1 MTPPKVT
8 RKVYSAEE
16 LHRLRGTQSQP
27 KLREAIEEKD
37 GEDAD
42 IVKEVN
48 LRWIEQL
55 VATPEHEQFS
65 DDHGLYPL
73 TRQPSPTEH
82 VLRGSRSFAARSFRS
97 RPSTNSLR
105 VPSNRSNNENLSVT
119 AFEDPRA
126 SLSVNPPPVA
136 RVLGEIPPNGQL
148 LRQGPFKTGRS
159 PTPSL
164 KKKKAEAIV
173 KAHGSPTHVRVTAG
187 GRIVPSDQSPLCH
200 PRFGYSA
207 VKTNG
212 GLVKF
217 APNYPAKPQ
226 WTHATE
232 NGFVAQDQQ
241 GNLCQIVNGT
251 ILPLTEVD
259 GALRLHMPAPNL
271 NVTQRGSSLGPIAA
285 PFAQSGSQ
293 QQNAPSNV
301 TTVTAPEPPAESQIT
316 ALELEYTKLEHEL
329 KDVDKTEVIHGRTM
343 GRVAKDALIA
353 KRRELVMNMD
363 KIRKAIKGLKSQPPA
378 NAPTSPRAMLSRQS
392 MSPPRTRLPPFLQ
405 KQQPDNNTVQAPFGG
420 FGNGPPAVF
429 GGQFGNQP
437 TPSPEETYAS
447 HPWAM
452 PPPGMFVPPAPFD
465 GGMAAPFAVF
475 PQSAQLGVIGD
486 HLPPRVEEGIP
497 QNDGTRSMA
506 DVRIGS
512 PHLSHAVPIKAPDGK
527 PATNLKSILNPM
539 SPAYKPGVPSM
550 SVRDRVPTPLSPL
563 RQLQPQPQSQKA
575 SIATNETISPAKK
588 STHLQSS
595 SVSSFETADF
605 FPRNTRE
612 FSLRPDPSDGKEN
625 TDPELPGAGPNVS
638 PATPHSQHQS
648 NYRAPAPPPG
658 TPVYQNNVAIKD
670 STLQSNLQGPRI
682 EVPNRST
689 HNVSPKSKREWLFIQ
704 EHPDAMAQHASSS
717 PEKTV
722 AGHDEGCVSAGPLG
736 TADASNISREWS
748 EGFEAAM
755 QRRPIGNRGGD
766 SLQGYVAGLLKLSTM
781 ESSSAPRDTA
791 GPSTGSPLSRRP
803 SPAMPGQAQMIEK
816 LAPSPRPPFET
827 ASQSM
832 DTLKQAVFAPQNENA
847 ILTPAVDGPH
857 VNEGSYNLGAWAKKM
872 EAFPFPERTSSVVH
886 VPSQVNT
893 GAQAHSSGARAT
905 TDSAHTVEVASNAS
919 IASGKAPIAA
929 NRISSMTSIDSNMWP
944 KSRIMTPSEW
954 KTGTIGMAAGVA
966 TGYFANAQFD
976 GTNDVQRFLRMPGQY
991 TDAVSYTGANQSQRV
1006 TSITSNNPGR
1016 FREGSLDGLS
1026 NPPASPSQ
1034 ALSPNLTPRDSPAKE
1049 SPSKRKEGTPVK
1061 NPSPAKA
1068 KFEHM
1073 AEKVGIKV
1081 ASTGKSSN
1089 ISAAEPI
1096 SPTGKTGRRWRDVW
1110 KRGGRDTEE

>member
-1 MTPPKVT
+1 MAT
-8 RKVYSAEE
+8 S
-16 LHRLRGTQSQP
+16 H
-27 KLREAIEEKD
+27 D
-37 GEDAD
+37 
-42 IVKEVN
+42 VN
-48 LRWIEQL
+48 IRWIEQL
-55 VATPEHEQFS
+55 VATPEHERFS
-65 DDHGLYPL
+65 NDDAFHPL
-73 TRQPSPTEH
+73 THQPSPTDH

-97 RPSTNSLR
+97 RPSTTSLR
-105 VPSNRSNNENLSVT
+105 VPSNRSNNENLSAT
-119 AFEDPRA
+119 AFEDSRP
-126 SLSVNPPPVA
+126 SLTVNPPPVG

-200 PRFGYSA
+200 PRYGYSA

-212 GLVKF
+212 GLIKF

-271 NVTQRGSSLGPIAA
+271 NVTQRGSSLGPIGA
-285 PFAQSGSQ
+285 PFAQNGTQ
-293 QQNAPSNV
+293 PIAPSNLNPA
-301 TTVTAPEPPAESQIT
+301 TAPEPSAESQIT
-316 ALELEYTKLEHEL
+316 ALELEYTKLAHEL

-363 KIRKAIKGLKSQPPA
+363 KVRKAIKGLKSQPPP
-378 NAPTSPRAMLSRQS
+378 NAPTSPRAMLNRQS
-392 MSPPRTRLPPFLQ
+392 VSPPRNRLPPFLQ
-405 KQQPDNNTVQAPFGG
+405 KQQPDNNAVQAPFGG
-420 FGNGPPAVF
+420 FGTGPPAVF
-429 GGQFGNQP
+429 GGQYVNQP
-437 TPSPEETYAS
+437 PPSPEETYAA

-452 PPPGMFVPPAPFD
+452 PPAGMFVPPAPFD
-465 GGMAAPFAVF
+465 GGMAPPFALF
-475 PQSAQLGVIGD
+475 PQSAQLGAVGD
-486 HLPPRVEEGIP
+486 QLPPRVDEGIP
-497 QNDGTRSMA
+497 QNDGARSMA
-506 DVRIGS
+506 DIQIGS
-512 PHLSHAVPIKAPDGK
+512 PHQSHAVAIRAPATK
-527 PATNLKSILNPM
+527 PANNLKSSLNPM
-539 SPAYKPGVPSM
+539 SPAYKPGVP

-563 RQLQPQPQSQKA
+563 RQLQPLVQSQKA
-575 SIATNETISPAKK
+575 STSTNETISPAKK
-588 STHLQSS
+588 STHMQSS

-625 TDPELPGAGPNVS
+625 NDPELPATGPNVS
-638 PATPHSQHQS
+638 PATPHSQQQS

-658 TPVYQNNVAIKD
+658 TPVYQNKAIIKEP
-670 STLQSNLQGPRI
+670 TLQSNLQGPRI
-682 EVPNRST
+682 EIPNRST

-704 EHPDAMAQHASSS
+704 EHPDAVAQLPSSS

-722 AGHDEGCVSAGPLG
+722 AHADETATGAGAR
-736 TADASNISREWS
+736 TSNVSREWS

-766 SLQGYVAGLLKLSTM
+766 SLQGYVAGLLRLSSM
-781 ESSSAPRDTA
+781 EPSAGEKNTT

-803 SPAMPGQAQMIEK
+803 SPAVTNQAQMIEIEK
-816 LAPSPRPPFET
+816 VAPSPRPPFET

-832 DTLKQAVFAPQNENA
+832 DTLKQAVFAPHNENA
-847 ILTPAVDGPH
+847 VLTPAIDGPH

-872 EAFPFPERTSSVVH
+872 EAFPFPERSSTAVNQNDINNSAKAHPGTARSVVD
-886 VPSQVNT
+886 
-893 GAQAHSSGARAT
+893 SGHASET
-905 TDSAHTVEVASNAS
+905 TSNVS
-919 IASGKAPIAA
+919 IPSGKVPITA
-929 NRISSMTSIDSNMWP
+929 NRISSMTSIDSSMWP

-954 KTGTIGMAAGVA
+954 KTGTIGIAAGVA

-991 TDAVSYTGANQSQRV
+991 TDAVSITGANQSQRV

-1034 ALSPNLTPRDSPAKE
+1034 AISPVITPRDTPVKE
-1049 SPSKRKEGTPVK
+1049 SPSKRKESTPVK

-1089 ISAAEPI
+1089 TTNPEPV